1 MSLKQCPSCGAMI
14 SDEATT
20 CPKCGAASGESVTVK
35 CKDCNTDYPAN
46 LASCPNCGCPNSSA
60 SQAAVHTPATG
71 QDDIPEKRKKRVQSF
86 LSENRQKLPRNRFNS
101 IREVL
106 LKLDDEQW
114 NSVEYI
120 VFKDPTIMLIISI
133 FIGAFGI
140 DRFILGDTTN
150 GIFKLLLTLCCGVG
164 VVWWIIDLV
173 KINDMTLEYNY
184 KTLKESLAFV

>member
-20 CPKCGAASGESVTVK
+20 CPKCGAASSESVTVK

-60 SQAAVHTPATG
+60 SQATVQTPATG
-71 QDDIPEKRKKRVQSF
+71 PDDIPEKRKKRVQSF

-101 IREVL
+101 IREAL

-184 KTLKESLAFV
+184 KTLKESLTFV

>member
-1 MSLKQCPSCGAMI
+1 MSLKQCPSCGTMI

-60 SQAAVHTPATG
+60 SQAAVQTPATG

-101 IREVL
+101 IREAL